1 MNKEIKNA
9 LFTGA
14 NNKESLYDLSIPS
27 KWNGKLVI
35 FIHGY
40 MGYKDWGC
48 WNLVQGFFTKNQFG
62 FIKYNASHNGST
74 IENPIDFDDLASFG
88 QNNYVK
94 ELQDFEAITNLVQDE
109 FDEMPEIYVIGHS
122 RGGGISLLQSSNGLV
137 SKIVSWAG
145 ISSISD
151 RFPKGK
157 DLKEWQEHGY
167 YYRKNGRTGQTMP
180 HSYSQYE
187 SFLNYEQ
194 RLNIENYC
202 KNSTTPTLV
211 IHGENDTSVPLQEGE
226 HIASW
231 LETKLKIIPGTQHTF
246 DSYQPWG
253 KSEMPT
259 ALTQVCQLTLDFF
272 KGTEGKATSERDE
285 KLSLLADL
293 VKLAKSDN
301 EVREIEFQFLFSIAA
316 QLGITKDDFMYVF
329 EKNIEFTPPK
339 LEADRIVQF
348 QRLIL
353 LMNVDLEAGTEEID
367 YIKNIGMRMGLNP
380 MATNE
385 VLNRMNDHENKIVP
399 PDELLVIF
407 KTFNN

>member
-1 MNKEIKNA
+1 MKKDINNA
-9 LFTGA
+9 IFTGA
-14 NNKESLYDLSIPS
+14 ENKKSLYDLAIPND
-27 KWNGKLVI
+27 WNGKLVI

-48 WNLVQGFFTKNQFG
+48 WNLVQDFFTQNQYG
-62 FIKYNASHNGST
+62 FIKYNVSHNGGT
-74 IENPIDFDDLASFG
+74 IENPIDFDDLASFS
-88 QNNYVK
+88 QNNYLK
-94 ELQDFEAITNLVQDE
+94 ELQDFEAITNLVQSE

-122 RGGGISLLQSSNGLV
+122 RGGGISLLQSDNGLV

-145 ISSISD
+145 ISSIAD
-151 RFPKGK
+151 RFPTGD
-157 DLKEWQEHGY
+157 DLIEWQEHGY

-180 HSYSQYE
+180 HKYTQYE
-187 SFLNYEQ
+187 NFLKYEQ

-211 IHGENDTSVPLQEGE
+211 IHGENDTSVPLTEGE
-226 HIASW
+226 NIAKW
-231 LETKLKIIPGTQHTF
+231 LETKLHIIPGTQHTF
-246 DSYQPWG
+246 DSSQPWD
-253 KSEMPT
+253 KLEMPA
-259 ALTQVCQLTLDFF
+259 ALNQACQLTLDFF
-272 KGTEGKATSERDE
+272 NGTKNQSTSDKTE

-316 QLGITKDDFMYVF
+316 QLGITKAEFMHVF
-329 EKNIEFTPPK
+329 QENIEFAPPK
-339 LEADRIVQF
+339 LEADRIVQL

-353 LMNVDLEAGTEEID
+353 LMNVDLEAGTEELD
-367 YIKNIGMRMGLNP
+367 YIRNLGMRMGLHP

-385 VLNRMNDHENKIVP
+385 VLNRMNKYPNKIIP
-399 PDELLVIF
+399 PDVLLAIF